1 MVEANATRK
10 LLKDTGNSLK
20 NSDKQ
25 SKGSFRMVLPLN
37 FIFCV
42 GNMLVKLSSN
52 FIFKKFWFHLK
63 YVYIRHIL
71 VLKYLLF

>member
-42 GNMLVKLSSN
+42 GNMLVKL
-52 FIFKKFWFHLK
+52 
-63 YVYIRHIL
+63 
-71 VLKYLLF
+71 